1 MTRFPERIPVV
12 KGRISVNILV
22 NGFSVL
28 EKCDSGKFY
37 HEDRERLL
45 ILNVD

>member
-1 MTRFPERIPVV
+1 V
-12 KGRISVNILV
+12 V

-37 HEDRERLL
+37 HEDRESMY
-45 ILNVD
+45 ILNVGKHITGHMALLG